1 MLPSLYE
8 RMRKA
13 DRRRDARFA
22 ASFRATLT
30 LDTGSRVVVVGDIS
44 AGGAMLEA
52 QNDLW
57 PGCKLSL
64 KARNLD
70 VNGEIRWRNDRL
82 CGVAFSKPVDPF
94 AVIAANG
101 GDVKGN
107 MMEEPP
113 LSSAQSDRS

>member
-22 ASFRATLT
+22 TSFRATLT

-64 KARNLD
+64 KAKNLD
-70 VNGEIRWRNDRL
+70 VTGEIRWRNDRL
-82 CGVAFSKPVDPF
+82 CGVAFSMPVDPF
-94 AVIAANG
+94 AVIAANI
-101 GDVKGN
+101 GDVTDN
-107 MMEEPP
+107 MAEEPP
-113 LSSAQSDRS
+113 ISSGQSDRS

>member
-1 MLPSLYE
+1 
-8 RMRKA
+8 
-13 DRRRDARFA
+13 
-22 ASFRATLT
+22 
-30 LDTGSRVVVVGDIS
+30 
-44 AGGAMLEA
+44 MLEA

-94 AVIAANG
+94 AVIAANAG
-101 GDVKGN
+101 GVTDN
-107 MMEEPP
+107 MLEELP
-113 LSSAQSDRS
+113 LSSGQSDGS